1 MSATPKKDPGIFKER
16 RHKTIRELLSRKA
29 VANQDDLRRELAAAG
44 IHAAQATLSRDI
56 HQLRLSKNSS
66 GYKLPNSAAPDTDE
80 SQPALGDTLRNFG
93 IGVRQAQ
100 NLLVVLTTNGGAHP
114 VAAGI
119 DRAGWDGVAGTIAG
133 DDTVLVICTDN
144 QQARQV
150 SMWIE
155 AWLP

>member
-1 MSATPKKDPGIFKER
+1 MSATPKKDPGLSKER
-16 RHKTIRELLSRKA
+16 RHKAIRELLLRKA
-29 VANQDDLRRELAAAG
+29 VANQEELRRELAEAG

-66 GYKLPNSAAPDTDE
+66 GYKLPDTATVDADD
-80 SQPALGDTLRNFG
+80 SQPALGDTLRSFG

-144 QQARQV
+144 QQAGQV
-150 SMWIE
+150 RMWIE
-155 AWLP
+155 ACLP